1 MNEKELHQDLEETAE
16 QTAENQANE
25 EEVSDKMEELQAEI
39 AAQKDKYIRLLAEF
53 DTYRRRKEKEKLDL
67 LKTAAQDT
75 VTVLLPV
82 LDDFDRAKKSADA
95 ENSTEQFSE
104 GVALV
109 YKKLYDTLKQ
119 LNLEEMNSTGQPF
132 DPELHEAIA
141 EIPAPTEDLKG
152 IIMDTV
158 VKGYLLSGKII
169 RYAKVVIGK

>member
-16 QTAENQANE
+16 QTAENQVNE

>member
-1 MNEKELHQDLEETAE
+1 MNEKELHQEMEEAAE
-16 QTAENQANE
+16 NVAENQDDKESSSE
-25 EEVSDKMEELQAEI
+25 EIAALQAEI

-75 VTVLLPV
+75 VTALLPV
-82 LDDFDRAKKSADA
+82 LDDFDRAKKSAEE

-104 GVALV
+104 GVSLV
-109 YKKLYDTLKQ
+109 YKKLYDILRQ
-119 LNLEEMNSTGQPF
+119 LNLEDMNSTGQAF

-141 EIPAPTEDLKG
+141 EIPAPSEELKG
-152 IIMDTV
+152 VIIDTV
-158 VKGYLLSGKII
+158 EKGYFLSGKII